1 MRRHQKGLVRGA
13 CSVLAAAI
21 CVAGFSGCETQ
32 QPRRVSAASLGV
44 PVSPV
49 QAQLAGTARPKAGA
63 QAAVVVRKAIP
74 APVVVVPRVAA
85 AALST
90 QAPHG
95 QPWQALPGAI
105 YAAPQTA
112 AKSAP
117 AAIVAS
123 AAAAPK
129 AVQGIV
135 GAMKQQAPVTTLAA
149 VAAASTVTAPQAASL
164 KSQQLDQDNH
174 AGQWRAFGDVEAEAV
189 RYAGGRCSAD
199 IYRIA
204 WAAADLFR
212 VPPEFVAALIEIES
226 GCRSDAVSVAGARGL
241 MQLVPASGAR
251 EGYRFMHG
259 TDRKPTLAE
268 LRDPATNIQLGVAY
282 LGALQDHFSYIDAPM
297 TRLIFV
303 IAAYN
308 CGPDFIDQRLPPEA
322 RAWETEQA
330 AHWVRHSTP
339 LETRAFVDAVVGKA
353 TLYSSAALSA
363 RTRTVASSRN
373 FSP

>member
-13 CSVLAAAI
+13 CSVLAAGL
-21 CVAGFSGCETQ
+21 CVAGFSGCEMQ
-32 QPRRVSAASLGV
+32 QPRRVSTASLAV

-49 QAQLAGTARPKAGA
+49 QTQLAGAARPKAAA
-63 QAAVVVRKAIP
+63 QTAVAVRKTIP
-74 APVVVVPRVAA
+74 APVVVVPRVAT

-90 QAPHG
+90 QASHG

-105 YAAPQTA
+105 YAAPPTA
-112 AKSAP
+112 AKPAP
-117 AAIVAS
+117 AAIVANT
-123 AAAAPK
+123 AAAPK
-129 AVQGIV
+129 AVQGV
-135 GAMKQQAPVTTLAA
+135 VAGTKQQAPIAA
-149 VAAASTVTAPQAASL
+149 VAAVVATSTVTASQAVSL
-164 KSQQLDQDNH
+164 KPQQLDQDNH

-199 IYRIA
+199 TYRIA

-322 RAWETEQA
+322 RTWETEQA

-339 LETRAFVDAVVGKA
+339 METRAFVDAVVGKA
-353 TLYSSAALSA
+353 TLYSSAAMSA
-363 RTRTVASSRN
+363 RTRTVASSRS

>member
-1 MRRHQKGLVRGA
+1 MRRHHQLLLRDA
-13 CSVLAAAI
+13 FSVLAGIA
-21 CVAGFSGCETQ
+21 CVAGFSGCEMQ
-32 QPRRVSAASLGV
+32 QPRRASAASLAV
-44 PVSPV
+44 PLSPV
-49 QAQLAGTARPKAGA
+49 QPQRAAVARPKAPA
-63 QAAVVVRKAIP
+63 AAAVAVRRAIP
-74 APVVVVPRVAA
+74 APVVTVPRVAG

-95 QPWQALPGAI
+95 QAWQALPGAI
-105 YAAPQTA
+105 YAAPKA
-112 AKSAP
+112 APVVAVASAP
-117 AAIVAS
+117 AASKPAPVVA
-123 AAAAPK
+123 ADA
-129 AVQGIV
+129 
-135 GAMKQQAPVTTLAA
+135 KQQAPVATTFAPA
-149 VAAASTVTAPQAASL
+149 VAATPAAVPQAVVL
-164 KSQQLDQDNH
+164 KPQQIDQDNH

-189 RYAGGRCSAD
+189 RYAGGPCSAD

-322 RAWETEQA
+322 HAWETERA
-330 AHWVRHSTP
+330 ARWVRRSAP
-339 LETRAFVDAVVGKA
+339 METRAFVDAVMEKA
-353 TLYSSAALSA
+353 ALYSSAAMSA
-363 RTRTVASSRN
+363 RTRTVAGSRSL
-373 FSP
+373 SP

>member
-13 CSVLAAAI
+13 CSVLAAAL
-21 CVAGFSGCETQ
+21 CVAGFSGCEMQ

-49 QAQLAGTARPKAGA
+49 QAQLAGAARPKA
-63 QAAVVVRKAIP
+63 AVQLAVRKTIP
-74 APVVVVPRVAA
+74 APVVVVPRTASVA
-85 AALST
+85 LNP

-105 YAAPQTA
+105 YAAPKTA
-112 AKSAP
+112 AKPAP
-117 AAIVAS
+117 AAIAAS

-135 GAMKQQAPVTTLAA
+135 AGAKPQAPAAAA
-149 VAAASTVTAPQAASL
+149 VAAASPVTAPQAVSL
-164 KSQQLDQDNH
+164 KPQQLDQDNH

-330 AHWVRHSTP
+330 ARWVRHSTP
-339 LETRAFVDAVVGKA
+339 METRAFVDAVVGKA

-363 RTRTVASSRN
+363 RTRTVASSRSL
-373 FSP
+373 SP

>member
-1 MRRHQKGLVRGA
+1 M
-13 CSVLAAAI
+13 
-21 CVAGFSGCETQ
+21 
-32 QPRRVSAASLGV
+32 
-44 PVSPV
+44 
-49 QAQLAGTARPKAGA
+49 
-63 QAAVVVRKAIP
+63 
-74 APVVVVPRVAA
+74 
-85 AALST
+85 
-90 QAPHG
+90 
-95 QPWQALPGAI
+95 
-105 YAAPQTA
+105 
-112 AKSAP
+112 
-117 AAIVAS
+117 AS
-123 AAAAPK
+123 AAAEPK
-129 AVQGIV
+129 AAPGIA
-135 GAMKQQAPVTTLAA
+135 GGMKQQAPLTAIPAVMATT
-149 VAAASTVTAPQAASL
+149 AAAAPQPVSL
-164 KSQQLDQDNH
+164 NLQQLDQDNH

-189 RYAGGRCSAD
+189 RYAGGPCSAD
-199 IYRIA
+199 VYRIA

-322 RAWETEQA
+322 HAWETERA
-330 AHWVRHSTP
+330 ARWVRHSAP
-339 LETRAFVDAVVGKA
+339 METRAFVDAVMEKA
-353 TLYSSAALSA
+353 ALYSSAAMSA
-363 RTRTVASSRN
+363 RTRTVAGGRSL
-373 FSP
+373 SP

>member
-1 MRRHQKGLVRGA
+1 MRRHHQLLLRDA
-13 CSVLAAAI
+13 CSVLAGIA
-21 CVAGFSGCETQ
+21 CVAGFSGCEMQ
-32 QPRRVSAASLGV
+32 QPRRASAASLVV

-49 QAQLAGTARPKAGA
+49 QPQR
-63 QAAVVVRKAIP
+63 AAVARLKAPAAAAVAVRKAIP
-74 APVVVVPRVAA
+74 APVVTVPRVAA

-90 QAPHG
+90 QAP
-95 QPWQALPGAI
+95 LTAI
-105 YAAPQTA
+105 
-112 AKSAP
+112 P
-117 AAIVAS
+117 AVMATT
-123 AAAAPK
+123 AAAAP
-129 AVQGIV
+129 Q
-135 GAMKQQAPVTTLAA
+135 PV
-149 VAAASTVTAPQAASL
+149 SL
-164 KSQQLDQDNH
+164 SPQQLDQDNH

-189 RYAGGRCSAD
+189 RYAGGPCSAD
-199 IYRIA
+199 VYRIA

-322 RAWETEQA
+322 HAWGSEQA
-330 AHWVRHSTP
+330 ARWVRHSTP
-339 LETRAFVDAVVGKA
+339 METRAFVDAVMEKA
-353 TLYSSAALSA
+353 ALYSSAAMSA
-363 RTRTVASSRN
+363 RTRTVASSRSL
-373 FSP
+373 SP

>member
-13 CSVLAAAI
+13 CSVLAAAV
-21 CVAGFSGCETQ
+21 CVAGFSGCEMQ
-32 QPRRVSAASLGV
+32 QPRRVSAASLAV

-49 QAQLAGTARPKAGA
+49 PVQHAATAKPKIAI
-63 QAAVVVRKAIP
+63 QAAVVIRKTIP
-74 APVVVVPRVAA
+74 APVVVVPRTAAVA
-85 AALST
+85 LNT
-90 QAPHG
+90 QALHG
-95 QPWQALPGAI
+95 QPWQALPGAV
-105 YAAPQTA
+105 YAAPKTA
-112 AKSAP
+112 LKPAP

-123 AAAAPK
+123 VAAAPK
-129 AVQGIV
+129 AVLGIV
-135 GAMKQQAPVTTLAA
+135 AGAKLQTPVPTVVAVVATSA
-149 VAAASTVTAPQAASL
+149 VAAPQAVSL
-164 KSQQLDQDNH
+164 KPQQLDQDNH

-308 CGPDFIDQRLPPEA
+308 CGPDCIDQRLPPEA

-330 AHWVRHSTP
+330 ARWVRHSTP

-363 RTRTVASSRN
+363 RTRTVASSRS